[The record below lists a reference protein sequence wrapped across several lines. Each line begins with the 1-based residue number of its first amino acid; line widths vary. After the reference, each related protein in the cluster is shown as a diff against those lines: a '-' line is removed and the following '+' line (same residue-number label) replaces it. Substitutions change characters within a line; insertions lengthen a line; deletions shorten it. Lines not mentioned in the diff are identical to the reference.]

1 MYRFNEEYSKI
12 VSESSNKYMRGDEA
26 YPYEFDAIRELITKS
41 DVMHAALTEMEC
53 RPMTEEE
60 WLIQFHYVATLYV
73 EIQYESPAL
82 DVDIEC
88 DLEPYFTEGIE
99 KFKQGKMDLFDL
111 FIKMC
116 TFKEAIERELLPYV
130 CH

>member
-1 MYRFNEEYSKI
+1 MVGEIR
-12 VSESSNKYMRGDEA
+12 NKCRRGDVV
-26 YPYEFDAIRELITKS
+26 YPYEFDAIREVISKS
-41 DVMHAALTEMEC
+41 DVMYAALTEMEC
-53 RPMTEEE
+53 RPMTEE

-73 EIQYESPAL
+73 EIQYELLAL

>member
-1 MYRFNEEYSKI
+1 MVGEIR
-12 VSESSNKYMRGDEA
+12 NKCRRGDEV
-26 YPYEFDAIRELITKS
+26 YPYEFDAIREVISKS

-60 WLIQFHYVATLYV
+60 WLTQFHYVATLYV
-73 EIQYESPAL
+73 EIQYELLSL
-82 DVDIEC
+82 DVDIEG

-99 KFKQGKMDLFDL
+99 KFKRGEMELFDL
-111 FIKMC
+111 FIKLRE
-116 TFKEAIERELLPYV
+116 FKEAIERELLPYV

>member
-1 MYRFNEEYSKI
+1 MMSK
-12 VSESSNKYMRGDEA
+12 VRSKYLRGDEA

-111 FIKMC
+111 FIKMR
-116 TFKEAIERELLPYV
+116 TFTEAIERELLPYV